1 VAENIFT
8 GVIAQGYDLGATDM
22 YAPAVLE
29 PTVDFLVDAAR
40 GGPALEFGI
49 GTGRVALPLQQRG
62 IDVHG
67 IDISLD
73 MVTQLQAKAGA
84 ENIAVTIGDF
94 ATTRVPG
101 TFALVFLVFNAISNL
116 TTQDEQVECFRNAAA
131 HLAPGGRLVVELW
144 IPDLR
149 RFPPGAIAVPFE
161 VSESHIGIDELDP
174 ASQRGVSHHV
184 YIGGDRVAR
193 FDSPFRYVW
202 PSELDLMARIAGMQ
216 LRERWADWDRSPF
229 TSESPKHVSVWEL
242 PE

>member
-1 VAENIFT
+1 MAENIFT

-62 IDVHG
+62 IEVHG
-67 IDISLD
+67 IDISID
-73 MVTQLQAKAGA
+73 MVAQLQAKPGA
-84 ENIAVTIGDF
+84 ETIGVTIGDY
-94 ATTRVPG
+94 ATAKVPG

-116 TTQDEQVECFRNAAA
+116 TTQDEQVDCFRNAAA
-131 HLAPGGRLVVELW
+131 HLATGGQLVVELW

-149 RFPPGAIAVPFE
+149 RLPPGALGIPFE
-161 VSESHIGIDELDP
+161 LSASHIAIDELDT

-184 YIGGDRVAR
+184 YIDRDRVAR

-202 PSELDLMARIAGMQ
+202 PSELDLMARIAGLQ

-229 TSESPKHVSVWEL
+229 TSESPKHISVWEL